1 MFQERHLRLT
11 VILLLVIVAIA
22 VRTGIASEDA
32 VGLRTKIRIGIE
44 IVRGT

>member
-1 MFQERHLRLT
+1 MLQKRHLRFA
-11 VILLLVIVAIA
+11 VVLLVIVAIA